1 MTDVRFKGAVVLPF
15 LALKEVFMRKYLATL
30 LVICI
35 FIVNT
40 GLGFAAAATVPVSAL
55 DKITAVEMELYG
67 MEQTGSMIERVS
79 RIEFDMYGEAHAQP
93 ILERVDSL
101 YKEVEGL
108 QGGDTLTFVMRL
120 NAVEMVFMKGVA
132 DKPAKVRLEDVE
144 RAVTGEVVTGGMVAR
159 LNNLMSMSFP
169 DGQAKMELVTLP
181 KNMLVKISIQKA
193 LESKETKAGE
203 EVPFKAEENIY
214 VGDKLV
220 IAKGSSGKAVVKKV
234 VRSSGFGRDARID
247 LDFKY
252 LLAVDGTHVKI
263 GLGELA
269 QQATKEQLGAGA
281 AGMAGLLLF
290 GPLGA
295 IGAIFV
301 HGKELSIPVGATLY
315 TQVLEDTEIRA
326 LVLPQ

>member
-1 MTDVRFKGAVVLPF
+1 
-15 LALKEVFMRKYLATL
+15 MRKYLSAL
-30 LVICI
+30 LVVCMLL
-35 FIVNT
+35 VNT
-40 GLGFAAAATVPVSAL
+40 GVGFAAATVPVSAV

-67 MEQTGSMIERVS
+67 MEQTGSLIERVS
-79 RIEFDMYGEAHAQP
+79 RVEFDMYNEAHAQP
-93 ILERVDSL
+93 ILERVDAL
-101 YKEVEGL
+101 YKEVKGMP
-108 QGGDTLTFVMRL
+108 GGNDVTFVMRL

-144 RAVTGEVVTGGMVAR
+144 RAITGEVATGGMVAR
-159 LNNLMSMSFP
+159 LNTLITMAFP
-169 DGQAKMELVTLP
+169 DGGIKVESVVLP
-181 KNMLVKISIQKA
+181 KNTLVKISIQKA
-193 LESKETKAGE
+193 MDSKETKAGE
-203 EVPFKAEENIY
+203 EVPFKAEDNIY

-220 IAKGSSGKAVVKKV
+220 IAKGSAGKAVVKKV

-252 LLAVDGTHVKI
+252 LLAVDGTHVKVE
-263 GLGELA
+263 LGDIA
-269 QQATKEQLGAGA
+269 QKATKEQLGAGA

-301 HGKELSIPVGATLY
+301 HGKELTVPVGAMLF
-315 TQVLEDTEIRA
+315 TQVSADTEVRA